1 MDESGL
7 KEQREATSV
16 LIVARV
22 TSSSP
27 ELVEAVRRRAV
38 NPCAFTLPVP
48 AETHGLH
55 RVVDPEDHGTE
66 AAQLRLAQALPL
78 LTRAAGA
85 PVRGMIGSHNPLA
98 AVQDALHLHGFD
110 EILLSTLPVH
120 VSRWL
125 HIDLPRKVAALGVP
139 LTTIVATRDE
149 THQHHAA

>member
-1 MDESGL
+1 M
-7 KEQREATSV
+7 

-38 NPCAFTLPVP
+38 NPCAFTLLVP

-66 AAQLRLAQALPL
+66 EAQLRLAQALPL